1 MKKVVNAGI
10 GGRSFTVDE
19 DAYRRLDSYLTLFKS
34 RLKEDSPA
42 EVIAELEE
50 RIAELF
56 AAEVGTAGQRVVD
69 INLVD
74 KVISQLGMP
83 DGSPMPGA
91 PQPEEAAKPL
101 RKLYRDPMNSRLA
114 GVCSGLALYFDV
126 DITLVRIIML
136 AALFAGSLGF
146 WLYIILWIAEPKAET
161 PAQQCELRGLAPT
174 AENLAQF
181 SKR

>member
-34 RLKEDSPA
+34 RLKEDSPS

-56 AAEVGTAGQRVVD
+56 AEEVGQSGQRVVD

-91 PQPEEAAKPL
+91 APIEDAVKPA
-101 RKLYRDPMNSRLA
+101 RKLYRDPLNSRIA

-126 DITLVRIIML
+126 DVTFVRIIML
-136 AALFAGSLGF
+136 AALLAGSLGF
-146 WLYIILWIAEPKAET
+146 WFYVILWIAEPKAVT